1 MLYGNRFKGDTLI
14 KLQLH
19 MGSKG
24 SKFDNYPGLIQL
36 KDKKG
41 SAKDYL
47 FKPFLFFS
55 AVKKRM
61 LVKQECRCVGC
72 TGTLSNRA

>member
-1 MLYGNRFKGDTLI
+1 
-14 KLQLH
+14 

-41 SAKDYL
+41 SAKDYQHSHYL
-47 FKPFLFFS
+47 L
-55 AVKKRM
+55 
-61 LVKQECRCVGC
+61 
-72 TGTLSNRA
+72 